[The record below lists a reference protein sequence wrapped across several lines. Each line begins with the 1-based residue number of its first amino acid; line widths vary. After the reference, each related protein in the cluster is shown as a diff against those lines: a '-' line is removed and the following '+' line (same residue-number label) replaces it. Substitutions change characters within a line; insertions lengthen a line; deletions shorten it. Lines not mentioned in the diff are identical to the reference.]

1 LPSNTRQYAQPFL
14 PEGTL
19 CQPGFKVFPSEF
31 LPYSVPSQRPD
42 QGAIILLT
50 MPSSRYRVG
59 IGLNDMETDA
69 QLKLA
74 MQTPYYHH
82 LGIEVVD
89 LEQGFARLTLEF
101 KEYLTH
107 PFGYFHGGA
116 IASLA
121 DSAGIN
127 AVLTTLNENENAVT
141 LEMKINFLAP
151 MKDAGVI
158 AEARV
163 IHRGRRS
170 AVSDVE
176 VHSRSGI
183 IVAKAIITCAI
194 F

>member
-1 LPSNTRQYAQPFL
+1 MDSD
-14 PEGTL
+14 G
-19 CQPGFKVFPSEF
+19 
-31 LPYSVPSQRPD
+31 
-42 QGAIILLT
+42 
-50 MPSSRYRVG
+50 
-59 IGLNDMETDA
+59 

-74 MQTPYYHH
+74 KDTPYYSH
-82 LGIEVVD
+82 LGIQVAD
-89 LEQGFARLTLEF
+89 LGEGFARLTLDF

-127 AVLTTLNENENAVT
+127 AVLTTLNETENAVT
-141 LEMKINFLAP
+141 LEMKINFFAP
-151 MKDAGVI
+151 MKDAAII
-158 AEARV
+158 AEAKV

-176 VHSRSGI
+176 VRSESGTV
-183 IVAKAIITCAI
+183 VAKAIVTCAV